1 MVYNKNDLAKID
13 PGKDAVRIGRTV
25 GRRKREEIMAEA
37 LRMKLKV
44 LNPRKAKGEQI
55 KPEVEQT
62 TKLESEPN
70 EENS

>member
-1 MVYNKNDLAKID
+1 M
-13 PGKDAVRIGRTV
+13 
-25 GRRKREEIMAEA
+25 
-37 LRMKLKV
+37 MKLKV

-70 EENS
+70 EASS